1 MVEYRFNNVAVL
13 KSQTLLK
20 ERLQQILTISLS
32 KFFGTAIFKNITEW
46 LLWRMSTNCKFLF
59 VHFPKLDKLAVMH
72 TLPTSNFRVKTHGTP

>member
-32 KFFGTAIFKNITEW
+32 KFFRTAIFKN
-46 LLWRMSTNCKFLF
+46 
-59 VHFPKLDKLAVMH
+59 
-72 TLPTSNFRVKTHGTP
+72 RVTALENEHELQIFICTFS